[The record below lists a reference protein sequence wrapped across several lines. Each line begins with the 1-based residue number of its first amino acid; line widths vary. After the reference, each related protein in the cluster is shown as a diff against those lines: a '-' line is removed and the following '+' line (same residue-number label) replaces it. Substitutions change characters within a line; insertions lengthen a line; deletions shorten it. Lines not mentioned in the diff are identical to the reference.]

1 VLSLLPAL
9 ATLNLSQFV
18 LFYIY
23 LARAYVSTPLFFLP
37 LTNPLHPTKVAE
49 SVPLIV
55 LGLAD
60 CCSNYF
66 HCFRSR
72 ATVIATARAH
82 NHPLITQALFKALS
96 IEQWQEWLAVCQ
108 LRPLVS
114 ADSLPAETVGLG

>member
-1 VLSLLPAL
+1 MALDITPKASPHAPSTLMLDPL
-9 ATLNLSQFV
+9 ATLNLSQL
-18 LFYIY
+18 LFQTTFT
-23 LARAYVSTPLFFLP
+23 V
-37 LTNPLHPTKVAE
+37 
-49 SVPLIV
+49 
-55 LGLAD
+55 
-60 CCSNYF
+60 
-66 HCFRSR
+66 FRSR

>member
-1 VLSLLPAL
+1 M
-9 ATLNLSQFV
+9 
-18 LFYIY
+18 
-23 LARAYVSTPLFFLP
+23 
-37 LTNPLHPTKVAE
+37 AE

-66 HCFRSR
+66 HRFRSR

-96 IEQWQEWLAVCQ
+96 IEQCNLHVIVCA
-108 LRPLVS
+108 RV
-114 ADSLPAETVGLG
+114 AGSLPAQTIGLG